1 MTPARS
7 VPRLRSHH
15 NLHATGTEPAH
26 RLQVAMEPGS
36 YVDGPVFMLAC
47 ATFMLTGATLMLS
60 RVTFLFT
67 TLTLMLTA
75 QCFMLVRQLFMLTV
89 ETFML
94 RRQHKG

>member
-26 RLQVAMEPGS
+26 RLLVAMAPGS
-36 YVDGPVFMLAC
+36 YVDVPVFMLAC
-47 ATFMLTGATLMLS
+47 VTFMLTGATLMLS

-75 QCFMLVRQLFMLTV
+75 QCFMLVRQLFMLTA
-89 ETFML
+89 ETLML
-94 RRQHKG
+94 RREHKG

>member
-75 QCFMLVRQLFMLTV
+75 QCFMLVRQLFMLTA
-89 ETFML
+89 ETLML